1 MKDIKFN
8 LDNNNQFVSRTI
20 GIIKKDN
27 KILVQGRKG
36 KDGWGFPGGTIAYL
50 ENSEETIKR
59 EFEEEIGE
67 KVNINKLFAI
77 VENFFKFDTIT
88 VHQISFYYL
97 LNLDNNSKYYG
108 MDSFDGVEEGKNI
121 IFKWIDLDSNEIVK
135 PSVIFNAL
143 KENSND
149 IKHYIINE
157 L

>member
-8 LDNNNQFVSRTI
+8 LNDNNQFVSRAI

-36 KDGWGFPGGTIAYL
+36 KNGWGFPGGSIAYL
-50 ENSEETIKR
+50 ESSEETIKR

-67 KVNINKLFAI
+67 KVQIDKLFAI
-77 VENFFKFDTIT
+77 VENFFKFDNTT

-97 LNLDNNSKYYG
+97 LNLDNNSKYNNI
-108 MDSFDGVEEGKNI
+108 DFFDGIEEGKDL
-121 IFKWIDLDSNEIVK
+121 IFKWVDLDNDEVVK
-135 PSVIFNAL
+135 PSIIFNAL
-143 KENSND
+143 KEKSD
-149 IKHYIINE
+149 GIKHYIINE

>member
-36 KDGWGFPGGTIAYL
+36 KDGWGFPGGSIAYL